1 MEAQARNRH
10 RNLKGLEARVSPDRQ
25 RSKPVISHNGIIYS
39 LTPTNMTQPRNNAG
53 LFLCDDRGGTIN
65 VMKTNAKH
73 SETTGHNAK
82 NHIPQDASLAR
93 RAAQLEK

>member
-39 LTPTNMTQPRNNAG
+39 LTPTSMTQPRNNAG
-53 LFLCDDRGGTIN
+53 LFLCDDRGGTIS
-65 VMKTNAKH
+65 VMKTDAKH
-73 SETTGHNAK
+73 RGKSTGHDAK
-82 NHIPQDASLAR
+82 SHIPQGASLA
-93 RAAQLEK
+93 